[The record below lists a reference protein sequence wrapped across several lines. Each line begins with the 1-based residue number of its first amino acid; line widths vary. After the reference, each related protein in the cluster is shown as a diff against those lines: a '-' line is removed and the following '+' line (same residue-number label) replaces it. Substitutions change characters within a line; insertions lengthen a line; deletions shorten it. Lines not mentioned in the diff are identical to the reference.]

1 MIQAGNAFH
10 EAVTSGAKQ
19 RALLYFYDQGVYLTN
34 DDLVIDSLSGSE
46 MFNPDEDLRL
56 GSCSS
61 ATIGFSIFNED
72 GRFNGFGFG
81 RFKAYTGV
89 MVDSGTYNHEG
100 LVTAVYSG
108 NTIVGS
114 DTKPYLKINGA
125 APEDQPLSPVKG
137 ILVYNNTLYCLLA
150 DDSYWA
156 YRFATSTWEDYEVY
170 TWEALEASTWG
181 EIEGDSGGAD
191 TDFNVGHLWQDWD
204 QTTWADMKA
213 YTWNELRNAD
223 TIQPILRALAARYI
237 ENNIGVVVNNER
249 NIDFYLSDGTYESYE
264 YLSRGVFIADRP
276 VRVKSRIIEVS
287 GYDLMT
293 LFDKDMSDFEISYP
307 ATAIQILDAVCV
319 YCGVTNNV
327 NPNFLGHDLTFEE
340 DPLIWQNVT
349 ARQVVSW
356 IAEAAGRNA
365 RINKDGGLEFVWF
378 TETGLTIDENNYVEF
393 LPYEYVVHQIDK
405 LQIRNSNS
413 DIGVLIGEGTNGYI
427 IQENP
432 FLVFTSDAEGQQRG
446 TPIYNILHAVPE
458 YTPANCDWFGDWAY
472 EPGDVITVSYKGEE
486 YRFPIFSVDWE
497 WGTMSKMNIAC
508 TGTEYK
514 PVMDAQARETYRVGR
529 KLLEITKTIDGYSSV
544 ATELTSKFDMLQT
557 SFNQTSSEVSAF
569 ASRVTTLEG
578 EDGVAGLKTRMN
590 SAELKI
596 TDSAI
601 VATVKEQGDFVEK
614 RNIIASFSLEPAGAK
629 LSAERIS
636 LEGLTTINGNFV
648 VDTNGTLHTKQAIM
662 EQCSVTGS
670 LGAGNWTFDSNGA
683 KYSGNNIS
691 ANMTHLNGTFVGG
704 GTQDRFFYGS
714 TGCDVQYGAD
724 YNCQAIV
731 RGRMVKLIS
740 QVAGEGVEQF
750 RSACFTKVN
759 YNNWDDLTFYCGES
773 DFTGSGG
780 EKGNIGYPYQPW
792 DSIYVKK
799 VHWREGYTTYSSRQL
814 KKDIVPMPDMGS
826 AIDRLEPVRFHFND
840 DAEEAP
846 LRNGLIYEDTVEVL
860 PDICE
865 KPGSNPKAGP
875 YGSIA
880 YGELIPILL
889 KEVQNLRKRV
899 AELEVKVNGNI
910 HTESSVD

>member
-1 MIQAGNAFH
+1 MIQASNAFH

-61 ATIGFSIFNED
+61 ATIDFSIFNED

-249 NIDFYLSDGTYESYE
+249 NIDFYFSNGTYESYE

-472 EPGDVITVSYKGEE
+472 EPGDVITVNYKGEE

-544 ATELTSKFDMLQT
+544 ATELTNKFDTLQT
-557 SFNQTSSEVSAF
+557 SVNQTSGQVSAF
-569 ASRVTTLEG
+569 ASRVTKLEG
-578 EDGVAGLKTRMN
+578 EDGVAGLKTRMEK
-590 SAELKI
+590 AELKI
-596 TDSAI
+596 TPSAI
-601 VATVKEQGDFVEK
+601 TAVVKQEGDFVEK
-614 RNIIASFSLEPAGAK
+614 GTIISSFSLEPTGAK

-910 HTESSVD
+910 HT